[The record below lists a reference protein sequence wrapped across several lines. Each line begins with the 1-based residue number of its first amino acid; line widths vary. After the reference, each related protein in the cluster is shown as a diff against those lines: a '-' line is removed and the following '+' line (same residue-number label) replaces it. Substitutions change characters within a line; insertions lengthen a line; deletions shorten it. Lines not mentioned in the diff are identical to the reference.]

1 MQQSIKVKLNENI
14 KLKEYLKYESYWY
27 KELNRNT
34 LNYDMY
40 VNYIKEKY
48 KLRITDKVNDFVNNI
63 DTISSVLEVFK

>member
-34 LNYDMY
+34 LNYDKY